1 MGLNI
6 AAALWGFAEATLFFI
21 VPDVLLAWIALSS
34 LRRALLACGWA
45 VAGAVLGGGMMYG
58 WGATRLESAEAV
70 LARQPAVNQEML
82 TTVQRQ
88 VQTSGS
94 KMLFAGPWA
103 GRPYKIYAVYAGA
116 TRTNLAGFV
125 LVSISARLLRFV
137 AVSCLAAAL
146 ARAVQAFL
154 SIRYQ
159 RIFLCGCWIVFYAW
173 FFGWSSF

>member
-1 MGLNI
+1 MGLNVV
-6 AAALWGFAEATLFFI
+6 AALWGFAEATLFFI
-21 VPDVLLAWIALSS
+21 VPDVVLTWIALSS

-45 VAGAVLGGGMMYG
+45 VVGAVLGGGMMYG

-70 LARQPAVNQEML
+70 LVRQPAVNQKML
-82 TTVQRQ
+82 TTVRRQ

-94 KMLFAGPWA
+94 KSLVAGPLA

-116 TRTNLAGFV
+116 TRTNLLGFV
-125 LVSISARLLRFV
+125 LVSIPARLLRFV

-154 SIRYQ
+154 SIRYR
-159 RIFLCGCWIVFYAW
+159 RILLCGCWVVFYAW
-173 FFGWSSF
+173 YFGWLSH